1 LDIYTQ
7 IEVAGEG
14 ENGDELRTTLLERR
28 TKRTAFLKILPGF
41 FRLSIPPGEVLAEE
55 LGACGL
61 T

>member
-1 LDIYTQ
+1 MND
-7 IEVAGEG
+7 AS
-14 ENGDELRTTLLERR
+14 RTTDEEDGLFEDP
-28 TKRTAFLKILPGF
+28 PGF